1 MDQRPTWFSENAKYD
16 SREGRTIEVRRTWFG
31 VRTDQPEKGISM
43 SRRTLTSLA
52 ASVIVGVA
60 CIATVS
66 TDAFAYRRGVAGVAR
81 GGVYHGGVN
90 RVGVN
95 RVGIGYGGAGI
106 GYRGAA
112 LAYRGGWNGYY
123 RRGLGVAAGVAVG
136 TAAAGAYYGDSGYA
150 SGGYASGAYAS
161 SAYDESGGYTLN
173 GTYMSEADAVAYCAQ
188 RFRSYDIESRTFLA
202 YSGERMSC
210 PVQ

>member
-1 MDQRPTWFSENAKYD
+1 
-16 SREGRTIEVRRTWFG
+16 
-31 VRTDQPEKGISM
+31 M

-161 SAYDESGGYTLN
+161 SAYDASGGYTLN
-173 GTYMSEADAVAYCAQ
+173 GVYMSEADAVAYCAQ
-188 RFRSYDIESRTFLA
+188 RFRSYDIESRTFMA

-210 PVQ
+210 PQ

>member
-95 RVGIGYGGAGI
+95 RLGVNRVGIGYGGAGI

-161 SAYDESGGYTLN
+161 SAYDESG
-173 GTYMSEADAVAYCAQ
+173 
-188 RFRSYDIESRTFLA
+188 
-202 YSGERMSC
+202 
-210 PVQ
+210 

>member
-1 MDQRPTWFSENAKYD
+1 
-16 SREGRTIEVRRTWFG
+16 
-31 VRTDQPEKGISM
+31 M

-95 RVGIGYGGAGI
+95 RVGVNRVGIGYGRVGIGYGGAGI

-150 SGGYASGAYAS
+150 SGGYASGGYASGGYAS

-173 GTYMSEADAVAYCAQ
+173 GVYMSEADAVAYCAQ

-210 PVQ
+210 PQ

>member
-1 MDQRPTWFSENAKYD
+1 
-16 SREGRTIEVRRTWFG
+16 
-31 VRTDQPEKGISM
+31 M

-173 GTYMSEADAVAYCAQ
+173 GVYMSEADAVAYCAQ
-188 RFRSYDIESRTFLA
+188 RFRSYDIESRTFMA
-202 YSGERMSC
+202 YSGERVSC

>member
-1 MDQRPTWFSENAKYD
+1 
-16 SREGRTIEVRRTWFG
+16 
-31 VRTDQPEKGISM
+31 M

-90 RVGVN
+90 RVGVNRLGVN

-173 GTYMSEADAVAYCAQ
+173 GVYMSEADAVAYCAQ

-210 PVQ
+210 PQ